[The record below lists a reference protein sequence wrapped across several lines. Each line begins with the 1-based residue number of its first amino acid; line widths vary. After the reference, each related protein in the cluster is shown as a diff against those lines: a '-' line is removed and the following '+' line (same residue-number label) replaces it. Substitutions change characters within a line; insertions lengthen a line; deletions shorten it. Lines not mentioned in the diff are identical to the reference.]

1 MLVRLEYIA
10 IAKIGDVKI
19 PVYITDE
26 SAVYMGDAVMP
37 FLKYKNRARQLIIT
51 DINKKQYGVFP
62 FLEVCKYLKKD
73 NTIEFQQQYI
83 CPILGREEKKLGEDL
98 PVSEFLQTLMKM
110 SKIGLEKDED
120 K

>member
-1 MLVRLEYIA
+1 MLVKLEYIA
-10 IAKIGDVKI
+10 IAKIDDTKI

-26 SAVYMGDAVMP
+26 STVYVGEEIIP
-37 FLKYKNRARQLIIT
+37 FLKYKTRAKQLVIT

-62 FLEVCKYLKKD
+62 FLEVCKYLKRD

>member
-26 SAVYMGDAVMP
+26 SVVYVSDEIIP
-37 FLKYKNRARQLIIT
+37 FLKNKTQAKQLIIT

-62 FLEVCKYLKKD
+62 VLEVCKYLKSNCD
-73 NTIEFQQQYI
+73 IEILRDHIF
-83 CPILGREEKKLGEDL
+83 PLLGRGEKKSPEDL
-98 PVSEFLQTLMKM
+98 PVSDFLQTLMRIG
-110 SKIGLEKDED
+110 KISVKKDD
-120 K
+120 KK

>member
-10 IAKIGDVKI
+10 IAKIGDAKI

-26 SAVYMGDAVMP
+26 SAVYVGDAVMP

-51 DINKKQYGVFP
+51 DINKKQYCVFP
-62 FLEVCKYLKKD
+62 FLEVCKYLKKE

-98 PVSEFLQTLMKM
+98 PVSDFLQTLMKI
-110 SKIGLEKDED
+110 SKIKLD

>member
-10 IAKIGDVKI
+10 IAKIGDTKI

-26 SAVYMGDAVMP
+26 STVYVGDAVMP
-37 FLKYKNRARQLIIT
+37 FLKCKNRARQLIIT

-83 CPILGREEKKLGEDL
+83 CPILGREEKKPGEDL
-98 PVSEFLQTLMKM
+98 PVSDFLQTLMKM
-110 SKIGLEKDED
+110 SKIRLEKDEE